1 MKILILIAIIILIIF
16 LIIVFSVN
24 SNSTE
29 FDRMIDDEQQ
39 LNFIKEYRK
48 RK

>member
-1 MKILILIAIIILIIF
+1 MKILILIAIIILLIF

-29 FDRMIDDEQQ
+29 FDRMVDDEQQ
-39 LNFIKEYRK
+39 MNFIKEYRK